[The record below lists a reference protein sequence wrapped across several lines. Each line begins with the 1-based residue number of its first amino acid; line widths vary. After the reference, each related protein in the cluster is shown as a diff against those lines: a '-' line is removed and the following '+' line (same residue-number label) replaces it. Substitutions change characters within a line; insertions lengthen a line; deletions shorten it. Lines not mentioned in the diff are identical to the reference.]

1 MSCSNFQS
9 YHTLMYIF
17 FNKLFHAN
25 QMTKADNRLWG
36 SQCGTFYQFGW
47 VYPLT
52 SISDQKRISPYNNNT
67 ISSRQVM
74 RLKNWWS
81 RTKFSEKNIIRIVWK
96 TVRRTTWWVL
106 GSKRAK
112 IILLGLS
119 SNAYPVKFW
128 MWPKGFFTL
137 LKYYYF
143 PLDDPQKLFVV
154 DSEDT
159 TEAQILSSHQS
170 ASPVIS
176 QSSSSS
182 IPESANFSATSTDL
196 LNAVCVV
203 CRELPVTRAFLPCR
217 HACICGLCSRH
228 LRYCPMCR
236 EFIQSYFKVQDEPFI
251 DQGDS
256 DASSELKKL
265 SVSEILRGVFTAS
278 WSTN

>member
-1 MSCSNFQS
+1 
-9 YHTLMYIF
+9 MYIF

-52 SISDQKRISPYNNNT
+52 FISDQKRISPYNNNT

-74 RLKNWWS
+74 RLKNCWS

-96 TVRRTTWWVL
+96 TVRRITWWVL

-119 SNAYPVKFW
+119 SNDYPVKFW
-128 MWPKGFFTL
+128 MWPKGFFML

-182 IPESANFSATSTDL
+182 EPESANFSAASTDL